1 VPRVHQHDLRER
13 QRLVHPDLRRRPPG
27 PLRGLDSISL
37 SFVLLLHAF
46 PSLSLLSFSDLNS
59 LIFVCCVANAASGRI
74 VRLRLDVAVLLGS
87 GAADED
93 RRRPLLRLR
102 HGFALERL

>member
-1 VPRVHQHDLRER
+1 MPRVHQHDLRER

-37 SFVLLLHAF
+37 S
-46 PSLSLLSFSDLNS
+46 LSFSDLNS